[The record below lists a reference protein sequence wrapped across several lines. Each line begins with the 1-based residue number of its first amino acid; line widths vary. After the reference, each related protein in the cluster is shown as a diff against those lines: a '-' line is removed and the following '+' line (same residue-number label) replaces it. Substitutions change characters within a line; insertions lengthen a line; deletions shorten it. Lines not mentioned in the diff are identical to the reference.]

1 MKYVS
6 AGSLF
11 LSHEIYP
18 KMKCQQEGSYNNLCN
33 FLFLYYFHCRNSS
46 VVMGASLSNSEYS
59 LKVTDVTQVRTLN
72 AIAKN
77 ILVQPDLS
85 ERHGYHQTK
94 TEEQSTVLYDSF
106 NLLWPGQS
114 VFILSLIV
122 PWRMFPR
129 RKRT

>member
-1 MKYVS
+1 MKYIS
-6 AGSLF
+6 SRTLF

-18 KMKCQQEGSYNNLCN
+18 KMKCQQEGSFNNLYN
-33 FLFLYYFHCRNSS
+33 YLFLYYFHCRNSS
-46 VVMGASLSNSEYS
+46 VAMGASLSNSEYS

-85 ERHGYHQTK
+85 ERHGYHRTK
-94 TEEQSTVLYDSF
+94 IEEQPTVLYDSF

-114 VFILSLIV
+114 VFILSLIL

-129 RKRT
+129 RKGT